1 MSFEWFVARRYLT
14 ARRKQAFISLITAV
28 SVLGVGVGV
37 MAVIVALAL
46 MTGVQGELRDRILGS
61 EAHVYVYRIGGAF
74 DDVEQE
80 VRRLRGFDGVVGAAP
95 AIRGE
100 AFLKVQGGSNA
111 PVLLKGIDPAR
122 EAEITEIGRA
132 VKAGSLDALLN
143 RPEESFDGI
152 VLGVGLAQKLGGVR
166 IGDPVMV
173 FTPTGTLTAGGV
185 MPKMRPFTVVAL
197 VKFGFEST
205 DANQAFVSLASAA
218 AMLGRDGPDIV
229 QLRLADRDRSAA
241 IRDQIQDA
249 LGPRYSVQDWTELNA
264 SLYSALWLEK
274 VAISFTI
281 GLIIMVAALNI
292 IASLVLMVMEKNR
305 DIAIL
310 RTMGAPARAVRRIFM
325 MQGLAIGLVG
335 TTAGTLLGIVVARI
349 ADYYQ
354 IIKLPS
360 DVYQITYL
368 PFRLQPLDVVIVFL
382 SATLIC
388 FVATIYPARQASRID
403 PAEALRNQ

>member
-61 EAHVYVYRIGGAF
+61 EAHVYVYRVGGAF
-74 DDVEQE
+74 DDLNQE
-80 VRRLRGFDGVVGAAP
+80 IQRLRGFDGVVGAAP

-100 AFLKVQGGSNA
+100 ALLSVPGGVA

-122 EAEITEIGRA
+122 EAEITDIGDA
-132 VKAGSLDALLN
+132 VKAGSLAALLN
-143 RPEESFDGI
+143 RPEESLDGI
-152 VLGVGLAQKLGGVR
+152 VLGAGLAQKLGGLK
-166 IGDPVMV
+166 IGDPVTV
-173 FTPTGTLTAGGV
+173 LSTAGTLTAAGM
-185 MPKMRPFTVVAL
+185 MPKRRPFTVVAL
-197 VKFGFEST
+197 VQFGFEST
-205 DANQAFVSLASAA
+205 DANQAFVSLESAA
-218 AMLGRDGPDIV
+218 AMLGREGPDII
-229 QLRLADRDRSAA
+229 QLKLADRDRSAA
-241 IRDQIQDA
+241 IRDQMQDA
-249 LGPRYSVQDWTELNA
+249 LGPSYFVQDWTELNR

-310 RTMGAPARAVRRIFM
+310 RTMGAPARAIRRIFM

-335 TTAGTLLGIVVARI
+335 TTAGTILGIVVARI
-349 ADYYQ
+349 ADHYQ

-368 PFRLQPLDVVIVFL
+368 PFRLQPLDVLIVFL
-382 SATLIC
+382 SATMIC

>member
-1 MSFEWFVARRYLT
+1 
-14 ARRKQAFISLITAV
+14 
-28 SVLGVGVGV
+28 VLGVGVGV

-61 EAHVYVYRIGGAF
+61 EAHVYVYRVGGAF
-74 DDVEQE
+74 DDLDREMQ
-80 VRRLRGFDGVVGAAP
+80 RLRGFDGVVGAAP

-100 AFLKVQGGSNA
+100 ALLSVPGGVA

-122 EAEITEIGRA
+122 EAEITDIGDA
-132 VKAGSLDALLN
+132 VKAGSLAALLN
-143 RPEESFDGI
+143 RPEESLDGI
-152 VLGVGLAQKLGGVR
+152 VLGAGLAQKLGGLK
-166 IGDPVMV
+166 IGDPVTV
-173 FTPTGTLTAGGV
+173 LSTAGTLTAAGM
-185 MPKMRPFTVVAL
+185 MPKRRPFTVVAL
-197 VKFGFEST
+197 VQFGFEST

-218 AMLGRDGPDIV
+218 AMLGREGPDII
-229 QLRLADRDRSAA
+229 QLKLADRDRSAA
-241 IRDQIQDA
+241 IRDQMQDA
-249 LGPRYSVQDWTELNA
+249 LGPSYFVQDWTELNR

-310 RTMGAPARAVRRIFM
+310 RTMGAPARAIRRIFM

-335 TTAGTLLGIVVARI
+335 TTAGTILGIVVARI
-349 ADYYQ
+349 ADHYQ

>member
-1 MSFEWFVARRYLT
+1 
-14 ARRKQAFISLITAV
+14 
-28 SVLGVGVGV
+28 
-37 MAVIVALAL
+37 
-46 MTGVQGELRDRILGS
+46 
-61 EAHVYVYRIGGAF
+61 
-74 DDVEQE
+74 
-80 VRRLRGFDGVVGAAP
+80 
-95 AIRGE
+95 
-100 AFLKVQGGSNA
+100 
-111 PVLLKGIDPAR
+111 
-122 EAEITEIGRA
+122 
-132 VKAGSLDALLN
+132 
-143 RPEESFDGI
+143 
-152 VLGVGLAQKLGGVR
+152 
-166 IGDPVMV
+166 
-173 FTPTGTLTAGGV
+173 
-185 MPKMRPFTVVAL
+185 
-197 VKFGFEST
+197 
-205 DANQAFVSLASAA
+205 
-218 AMLGRDGPDIV
+218 MLGRDGPDIV

-241 IRDQIQDA
+241 IRDQIQDS

-305 DIAIL
+305 DNAIL
-310 RTMGAPARAVRRIFM
+310 RTRGAPARAVRRIFM

-368 PFRLQPLDVVIVFL
+368 PFRLQPLDVVVVFL